1 MTTSTLDSSS
11 LPAVAFIDLQR
22 EIATTRRVLERLPEE
37 HFTWRV
43 HEKSMNLGRLA
54 THVATL
60 LQWFH
65 DTLTKDELDMNVP
78 PVMPIEAKT
87 RAELL
92 QIFDDNAA
100 AVQSAMAADRPGG
113 SLENLDVAARRES
126 PSPAAASRH
135 SPRVVP
141 QSLDTPPGTALRL
154 FAYPECPRAGSVF

>member
-1 MTTSTLDSSS
+1 
-11 LPAVAFIDLQR
+11 
-22 EIATTRRVLERLPEE
+22 LERLPEK
-37 HFTWRV
+37 HFTWKV

-78 PVMPIEAKT
+78 PVMPIEANT

-100 AVQSAMAADRPGG
+100 AVQSAMAATGQAALLKTWTLRQGEKVLVQQPRVAI
-113 SLENLDVAARRES
+113 LRVWCLNHLIHHRAQLCVYLRILDV
-126 PSPAAASRH
+126 PVPAVYFNSADE
-135 SPRVVP
+135 P
-141 QSLDTPPGTALRL
+141 DWIFT
-154 FAYPECPRAGSVF
+154 